1 MGKDGAR
8 PPGGRLSGSPPE
20 GSVGEPRKKP
30 MSGRIAGGA
39 AWLFGSYALS
49 KLARVGM
56 MLVVAAL
63 LSPREYGLIVLSAVA
78 ITLVQIVNES
88 GIWQS
93 VVHRRDPDESFLDTA
108 FAANV
113 LGGLLLCASV
123 FFASPWISEFYREPE
138 MTGVLR
144 VMGLALV
151 LDAVFYVPDGLL
163 RKELEFKSRAL
174 PEVAGTLGAVLVT
187 VGLLLSGFGVLSYA
201 FGFVVESGIRC
212 ALTLWRISW
221 RPGLK
226 VSWTSLKE
234 IASYGKHILGSSLAT
249 YAASNID
256 YFVVGRVLGAGPLG
270 FYTLA
275 FNLANYPV
283 SNFSLILSRLAFPA
297 FAALQEDR
305 AYARLVYL
313 KMVRIVAALVLPALV
328 VLAAIAPILVV
339 TFFGETWRPAVLPL
353 QVMAVAGVSRAVSV
367 PGADLLR
374 AMGLPDLPFK
384 VNVVEGLVVFG
395 ALLIVAPRG
404 IAAVAVTVT
413 IVLSAA
419 SWTVTAIACRIFEVA
434 PAELLRAFL
443 PGTALAAS
451 GALGVLLAGL
461 LVPDLPTALGL
472 ATTIAAA
479 AAAMALCLVTVCRGL
494 LREMVSLA
502 TSRSMD

>member
-1 MGKDGAR
+1 M
-8 PPGGRLSGSPPE
+8 SGDPRE
-20 GSVGEPRKKP
+20 GPRRNPRKGP
-30 MSGRIAGGA
+30 LGGRIAGGA

-49 KLARVGM
+49 KIARVGM

-63 LSPREYGLIVLSAVA
+63 LSPREYGIIGLSAVA

-113 LGGLLLCASV
+113 LGGLLLCAGT
-123 FFASPWISEFYREPE
+123 FFVAPWISGFYGQPE
-138 MTGVLR
+138 MTVVLR

-174 PEVAGTLGAVLVT
+174 PEVASTLGAVLVT
-187 VGLLLSGFGVLSYA
+187 VGLLLWGFGVLSYA

-234 IASYGKHILGSSLAT
+234 IVSYGKHILGSSLAT
-249 YAASNID
+249 YVASNID

-283 SNFSLILSRLAFPA
+283 SNFSLILSRLAFPT
-297 FAALQEDR
+297 FAALQEDP
-305 AYARLVYL
+305 AYAGRIYL
-313 KMVRIVAALVLPALV
+313 KMVRAVAALVFPTLV
-328 VLAAIAPILVV
+328 VLAFLAPLLVT
-339 TFFGETWRPAVLPL
+339 TFFGEKWNQAIFPL
-353 QVMAVAGVSRAVSV
+353 QVMVVAGISRAISI
-367 PGADLLR
+367 PGSDLLR
-374 AMGLPDLPFK
+374 AVGLPDLPLK
-384 VNVVEGLVVFG
+384 VSLVEGLTVFG
-395 ALLIVAPRG
+395 TLLFVASRG
-404 IAAVAVTVT
+404 IEAVALAVTV
-413 IVLSAA
+413 VLSLAA
-419 SWTVTAIACRIFEVA
+419 WTITAITCRKFDIGLTV
-434 PAELLRAFL
+434 LLRAL
-443 PGTALAAS
+443 VPGMTLAAG
-451 GALGVLLAGL
+451 GAAGVLLAGIA
-461 LVPDLPTALGL
+461 VPTLTPGALEVAVPVL
-472 ATTIAAA
+472 AAGAVIV
-479 AAAMALCLVTVCRGL
+479 LCLVTVCRDFL
-494 LREMVSLA
+494 HEMISLA
-502 TSRSMD
+502 TSGRPK